1 MKSPFEIR
9 LECIREAIALA
20 QRNAAQDEEITP
32 EKVIEIARQFDTF
45 IATKPEAPNK

>member
-9 LECIREAIALA
+9 LACIQEAIALA
-20 QRNAAQDEEITP
+20 QRNKNPSEEITP
-32 EKVIEIARQFDTF
+32 EEIIEIARKFDTF

>member
-20 QRNAAQDEEITP
+20 QRNKSAGTEISPEEI
-32 EKVIEIARQFDTF
+32 IEIARKFDTF